1 MNVRTMRPCFTS
13 PGRARRLTDHP
24 ILIEIEKLR
33 DICFLR
39 FRGDLQAGEHSEYLR
54 AKLHEIETLE
64 CAKVLGDLQ
73 DVARVGSTGLSFI
86 VGLYRVSGGRLVLA
100 RTQPRVRE
108 VLTITGLSSLIRLAA
123 DVDSGLR
130 RLSGS

>member
-13 PGRARRLTDHP
+13 PGRARTLTDP

-33 DICFLR
+33 GVCFLR
-39 FRGDLQAGEHSEYLR
+39 FRGGLQAGEHSEYLR
-54 AKLHEIETLE
+54 AKLDEIETLG
-64 CAKVLGDLQ
+64 CAKVLADFGDVTRL
-73 DVARVGSTGLSFI
+73 GSTGLSFI
-86 VGLYRVSGGRLVLA
+86 VGLYKVSGGRLVLA

-108 VLTITGLSSLIRLAA
+108 VLDITGLSRLIRLAA

-130 RLSGS
+130 WLSGS